1 MRDVTT
7 EISKVRGWWI
17 PKKERNDR
25 KRGFH
30 PIESQRPELKQIPF
44 ALHWRGPADRDV
56 VVQAGGRLG
65 LWPLYLAEFFD
76 HVHTFEPDPVNFVC
90 MKRNIAEHWTPAHG
104 QIHAYNMALGG
115 QNEHGWLVDSPES
128 DGMHYLRKDAEPGVS
143 GSPCEVTTIDSSL
156 MLPAC
161 DALFLDVEGFE
172 LAVLRGAIDTIVR
185 FKPLIV
191 VEENALIARYGR
203 DRGDVERWLVSQ
215 SLGYKLVG
223 EHTML
228 PPKIQNDGGFHGSD
242 LVFAV
247 PE

>member
-1 MRDVTT
+1 MIRDVTK
-7 EISKVRGWWI
+7 ELAKVRGWWI
-17 PKKERNDR
+17 PKKERDDR

-76 HVHTFEPDPVNFVC
+76 HVHTFEPDPVNYAC
-90 MKRNIAEHWTPAHG
+90 MKRNIGDHWTPAHG
-104 QIHAYNMALGG
+104 QIHSYNAALGD
-115 QNEHGWLVDSPES
+115 EPKLHFLADSSES
-128 DGMHYLRKDAEPGVS
+128 DGMHFVRPVGEPLGRTDN
-143 GSPCEVTTIDSSL
+143 PIDITTIDEL
-156 MLPAC
+156 HLPVC
-161 DALFLDVEGFE
+161 DAIFLDVEGYE
-172 LAVLRGAIDTIVR
+172 LAALKGAIATIMR

-203 DRGDVERWLVSQ
+203 GRGDVERWLVSQ
-215 SLGYKLVG
+215 SLGYTLVG

-242 LVFAV
+242 LIFAV
-247 PE
+247 E